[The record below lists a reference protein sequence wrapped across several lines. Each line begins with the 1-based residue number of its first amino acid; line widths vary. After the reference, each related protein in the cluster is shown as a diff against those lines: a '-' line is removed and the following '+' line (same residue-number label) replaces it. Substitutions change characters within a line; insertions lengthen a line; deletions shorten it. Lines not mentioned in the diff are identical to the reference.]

1 MSGTSMGGMALRT
14 QASIAAPRSHA
25 YPTSRCAV
33 SLATLAV
40 KSVRAAGQLWIAG
53 GSFGGSFDIGRSLPA
68 LAASGSA
75 WVVACALVGRV
86 GPPAH
91 RRPRDVDFL
100 EVAYRRDCQARTN
113 RRRLA
118 KLQATPDGGL
128 ERAIIPPIPCRP
140 GPAAPCHRRCGG
152 KQGRR

>member
-40 KSVRAAGQLWIAG
+40 KNVEAAGQLLSAG
-53 GSFGGSFDIGRSLPA
+53 GSVGGGLDIGAGLPD
-68 LAASGSA
+68 LAASAAA
-75 WVVACALVGRV
+75 WGEARYLDRRA
-86 GPPAH
+86 GPP
-91 RRPRDVDFL
+91 R
-100 EVAYRRDCQARTN
+100 
-113 RRRLA
+113 
-118 KLQATPDGGL
+118 DGGL
-128 ERAIIPPIPCRP
+128 LQVVSRGWCQAVKRGRGHAKLKTRRGGGAGAAIVPPIPCRP
-140 GPAAPCHRRCGG
+140 GPAGPCHRRRGG